1 MSAEELEEQQRE
13 QAAAA
18 AAAAA
23 RKRQRATERKVD
35 GWRRDGYASLALPR
49 PTAAG
54 GDGMAAAAAADDD
67 GSDDDDPAGAA
78 ALRCVVG
85 DAATATA
92 ANGNGGGGGG
102 GPKIVLCFVDDSG
115 RWPAAGFFRSLSAAS
130 AAPQAAYEAAGT
142 HGDLA
147 SGDAH
152 LVECGGDG
160 GGDGGG
166 AQTFVCLLVVLER
179 PRRGGPPAL
188 SLTALAE
195 ALPKVAAAA
204 AARQASVHSPRLP
217 GRTTLAGPATNALGF
232 SANAWY
238 GVERLLK
245 KHVVGRRVPTTVYY
259 FRS

>member
-1 MSAEELEEQQRE
+1 M
-13 QAAAA
+13 
-18 AAAAA
+18 
-23 RKRQRATERKVD
+23 
-35 GWRRDGYASLALPR
+35 
-49 PTAAG
+49 
-54 GDGMAAAAAADDD
+54 
-67 GSDDDDPAGAA
+67 
-78 ALRCVVG
+78 VG

-92 ANGNGGGGGG
+92 AHGNGGGGGG

-152 LVECGGDG
+152 LVECGGG
-160 GGDGGG
+160 GGGGG
-166 AQTFVCLLVVLER
+166 SGAPTFVCLLVVLER

-188 SLTALAE
+188 SLAALAE

-217 GRTTLAGPATNALGF
+217 SATTLAGPATNALGF